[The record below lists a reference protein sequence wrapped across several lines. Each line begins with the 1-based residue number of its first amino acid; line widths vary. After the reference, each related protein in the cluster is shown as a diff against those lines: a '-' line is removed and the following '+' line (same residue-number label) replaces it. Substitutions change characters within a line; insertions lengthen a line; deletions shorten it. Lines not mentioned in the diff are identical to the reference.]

1 MDRVQTSVGSILGWL
16 RSKRPSVG
24 LIPRKY
30 FLYVTW
36 LSWWSAELSSDGSG
50 SNLAGFNP
58 RLALKQAAKFWS
70 HAEETVFH
78 MSLSLDGRALNT
90 SSDGRGSNLGGFN
103 PRLALKQA
111 AKCWSHT
118 EENIF
123 HMTLS
128 LVGRALKSS
137 SYCPG
142 FNLGGFNPRLTLK
155 QAEKSW
161 SYTKENI
168 FLSSVGRALNSS

>member
-1 MDRVQTSVGSILGWL
+1 
-16 RSKRPSVG
+16 
-24 LIPRKY
+24 
-30 FLYVTW
+30 
-36 LSWWSAELSSDGSG
+36 
-50 SNLAGFNP
+50 
-58 RLALKQAAKFWS
+58 
-70 HAEETVFH
+70 

-90 SSDGRGSNLGGFN
+90 SSDGRGSNLGGLN

-128 LVGRALKSS
+128 AVGRALKSS